1 MSAASEFPRVEV
13 AVVVLERAGMVLAE
27 FNPKWE
33 TFTLPMARLRPRPG
47 PGEAIRETPA
57 EAALRAATKALG
69 RPLSPGAFPEP
80 LALDV
85 LPHVYLSSRRDQ
97 RRKRYTYHVFG
108 MRVTDPSPRHALG
121 WHVLWMKEEALR
133 THQPVSPTAKFVVEH
148 LSEDLFAV

>member
-1 MSAASEFPRVEV
+1 MSAASEFPQVEV
-13 AVVVLERAGMVLAE
+13 AVVVLERAGLVLAE

-33 TFTLPMARLRPRPG
+33 MFTLPMARLRRLPG
-47 PGEAIRETPA
+47 PGEATREAAP

-69 RPLSPGAFPEP
+69 RPLHPSAFPKP

-85 LPHVYLSSRRDQ
+85 PPHVYLSSRRDQ

-108 MRVTDPSPRHALG
+108 RRVTDPNPRHALG
-121 WHVLWMKEEALR
+121 WLVLWMKPDEFR
-133 THQPVSPTAKFVVEH
+133 THAPVSPTAKFVVEH